1 MSTSFFSPNF
11 STLTPLN
18 SRSQTLGF
26 NPLFYATTFSTHN
39 HDDYDHGFP
48 FPTNLKIS
56 QRSSNKRALVI
67 QATPEAAAAG
77 DFLSGVLPFW
87 PPSDNSWLGWAVG
100 LGVSLP
106 LVTAQLI
113 ALSKQVEAAAEAVE
127 KVAEVVENVAHDVD
141 KAAEDFKVKLPD
153 GRLKDI
159 VESIEHLAEETAK
172 DAHIVEDL
180 MDKVEEVDEKLVEI
194 LSQKSEQA
202 KASPTTEEKA

>member
-1 MSTSFFSPNF
+1 MSTSFLSPNF
-11 STLTPLN
+11 PTLTPLN
-18 SRSQTLGF
+18 SRSQSLGF
-26 NPLFYATTFSTHN
+26 NPRFYAARFSTHS
-39 HDDYDHGFP
+39 HEDYDHGFP

-56 QRSSNKRALVI
+56 QRSTNKRALVI
-67 QATPEAAAAG
+67 QATPEAAAG

-127 KVAEVVENVAHDVD
+127 KVAEVVEHVAHDVD
-141 KAAEDFKVKLPD
+141 KAAEDFKEKLPE
-153 GRLKDI
+153 GSLKNI

-180 MDKVEEVDEKLVEI
+180 MDKVEEVDEKLVEF